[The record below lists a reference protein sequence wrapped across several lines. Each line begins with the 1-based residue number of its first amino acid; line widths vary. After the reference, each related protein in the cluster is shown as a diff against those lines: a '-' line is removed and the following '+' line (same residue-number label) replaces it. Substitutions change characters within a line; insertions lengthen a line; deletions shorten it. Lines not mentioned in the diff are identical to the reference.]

1 MERTLNERLF
11 TSVKEMAASGY
22 IFRITDNGGA
32 SLDRITVIFSD
43 GDHLSLSETGAGV
56 SMWGG
61 GIDVADWNDRVEAG
75 TEVDL
80 AIGDLRP
87 ELQDHILRRVNEAWQ
102 DYLDA
107 LADPQG
113 TAVAQTRDKAE
124 VNEGTHD
131 SGGKG
136 IYAAGSGFC
145 VRLDG
150 EYASDDRGP
159 FQTVQ
164 QALAATLPDDYS
176 LSGPDYHSA
185 LDVSR
190 LKPTPGVKA
199 KLRRLEKKAA

>member
-1 MERTLNERLF
+1 MNERLF
-11 TSVKEMAASGY
+11 INLKELADSGY

-32 SLDRITVIFSD
+32 TLDRITVIFCD

-56 SMWGG
+56 SMWGE
-61 GIDVADWNDRVEAG
+61 GIDVDGWNDRVEAG

-107 LADPQG
+107 LNDPRG
-113 TAVAQTRDKAE
+113 TAVAQTRDNAE
-124 VNEGTHD
+124 VNEGMHD

-136 IYAAGSGFC
+136 IYAAGSAFC
-145 VRLDG
+145 VRRDVD
-150 EYASDDRGP
+150 YASYDRGP
-159 FQTVQ
+159 YLTTR

-176 LSGPDYHSA
+176 LSGPEYHSS

-190 LKPTPGVKA
+190 LKPTAGVKA

>member
-1 MERTLNERLF
+1 MNERLF
-11 TSVKEMAASGY
+11 ISLKELADSGY

-32 SLDRITVIFSD
+32 TLDRITVIFCD
-43 GDHLSLSETGAGV
+43 GDYLSLSETGAGV
-56 SMWGG
+56 STWCE
-61 GIDVADWNDRVEAG
+61 GIDVAGWNDRVEAG

-107 LADPQG
+107 LNDPHG
-113 TAVAQTRDKAE
+113 TAVAQTRDNAE

-136 IYAAGSGFC
+136 IYAAGSAFC
-145 VRLDG
+145 VRLDWD
-150 EYASDDRGP
+150 YASDDRGP
-159 FQTVQ
+159 FQAVR
-164 QALAATLPDDYS
+164 QALAATLPNDYS
-176 LSGPDYHSA
+176 LSGPEYHSA

-190 LKPTPGVKA
+190 LKPTAGVKA

>member
-32 SLDRITVIFSD
+32 SLDRITVIFCD

-56 SMWGG
+56 SMWGE

-87 ELQDHILRRVNEAWQ
+87 ELQDHILWRVNEAWQ
-102 DYLDA
+102 DYL
-107 LADPQG
+107 
-113 TAVAQTRDKAE
+113 VAQTRDKAE

-159 FQTVQ
+159 YLTTR

-176 LSGPDYHSA
+176 LSGPEYHSS

>member
-1 MERTLNERLF
+1 MNERLF
-11 TSVKEMAASGY
+11 ISLKELADSGY

-32 SLDRITVIFSD
+32 TLDRITVIFCD

-56 SMWGG
+56 SMWGE
-61 GIDVADWNDRVEAG
+61 GIDVAGWNDRVEAG

-107 LADPQG
+107 LNDPHG
-113 TAVAQTRDKAE
+113 TAVAQTRDNAE

-136 IYAAGSGFC
+136 IYAAGSAFC
-145 VRLDG
+145 VHLDG
-150 EYASDDRGP
+150 DYASDDRGP
-159 FQTVQ
+159 YLTTR

-176 LSGPDYHSA
+176 LSGPEYHSP

-190 LKPTPGVKA
+190 LKPTAGVKA

>member
-32 SLDRITVIFSD
+32 SLDRITVIFCD

-56 SMWGG
+56 LMWGE

-87 ELQDHILRRVNEAWQ
+87 ELQDYILRRVNEAWQ
-102 DYLDA
+102 DYLDSLNRLYNSA
-107 LADPQG
+107 L
-113 TAVAQTRDKAE
+113 AQTREKAE

-145 VRLDG
+145 VRMDG

-159 FQTVQ
+159 FQTAR

-176 LSGPDYHSA
+176 LSGPEYHSA

>member
-32 SLDRITVIFSD
+32 SLDRITVIFCD
-43 GDHLSLSETGAGV
+43 GDYLSLSETGAGV
-56 SMWGG
+56 SMWGE

-107 LADPQG
+107 LADPQA

-159 FQTVQ
+159 FQTAR

-176 LSGPDYHSA
+176 LSGPEYHSA

-190 LKPTPGVKA
+190 LKPTPGIKA

>member
-1 MERTLNERLF
+1 MNERLF
-11 TSVKEMAASGY
+11 ISLKELADSGY

-32 SLDRITVIFSD
+32 TLDRITVIFCD

-56 SMWGG
+56 SMWGE

-87 ELQDHILRRVNEAWQ
+87 ELQDHILRRVTEAWQ

-124 VNEGTHD
+124 VNEGAHD

-145 VRLDG
+145 VRLGG

-159 FQTVQ
+159 FQTVR

-176 LSGPDYHSA
+176 LSGPEYHSA

>member
-32 SLDRITVIFSD
+32 SLDRIIVIFCD

-56 SMWGG
+56 SMWGE

-159 FQTVQ
+159 FQTAR
-164 QALAATLPDDYS
+164 QALAATLPDEYG
-176 LSGPDYHSA
+176 LAGPEYHSSVN
-185 LDVSR
+185 VSR
-190 LKPTPGVKA
+190 LQPTKGVKG

>member
-32 SLDRITVIFSD
+32 SLDRITVIFCD

-56 SMWGG
+56 SMWGE

-102 DYLDA
+102 DYLDSLNRLYNSA
-107 LADPQG
+107 L
-113 TAVAQTRDKAE
+113 AQTREKAE
-124 VNEGTHD
+124 VTEGTHD

-136 IYAAGSGFC
+136 IYAAGSAFC

-150 EYASDDRGP
+150 DYASDDRGP
-159 FQTVQ
+159 FQTAR

-176 LSGPDYHSA
+176 LSGREYHSS

-190 LKPTPGVKA
+190 LKPTAGVKA